1 MFVFAFCFT
10 RRNASHS
17 GEGKKEC
24 EEKTVCV
31 SCLFPYATLVQY
43 PYCFHA
49 VNKKRARRRVG
60 DTLNIKDYSSSTSST
75 KLASFTDVAARRAS
89 PLCCSLLSCRSSLLI
104 NSLIAVYISSCL
116 PLATRTPLGVLIVA
130 SATNP
135 CGSLDRMICGLIRC
149 VCHFSSLARRSAT
162 CWRDGRSNFHLFAG
176 NVHCHKFYLL
186 SSRLGE
192 FSIPFLMSK
201 CVMKNLIILSL
212 FVNES
217 FL

>member
-1 MFVFAFCFT
+1 M
-10 RRNASHS
+10 RR
-17 GEGKKEC
+17 
-24 EEKTVCV
+24 KTVCV
-31 SCLFPYATLVQY
+31 SCLFPLSDFSTVPVLFSRCQQ
-43 PYCFHA
+43 
-49 VNKKRARRRVG
+49 KRARRRVG

-162 CWRDGRSNFHLFAG
+162 CWRMAG
-176 NVHCHKFYLL
+176 
-186 SSRLGE
+186 
-192 FSIPFLMSK
+192 
-201 CVMKNLIILSL
+201 
-212 FVNES
+212 
-217 FL
+217 